1 MLSPSIYWHDYEA
14 GGVNPRADRPMQFA
28 GIRTDRD
35 LNIIGKPLE
44 LYCQLST
51 DYLPHPEACLITGIT
66 PQMANK
72 FGVPECEFARR
83 IHAEFSHAETT
94 IVGYNNIRYD
104 DEMSRF
110 LFYRNFYD
118 PYSYSW
124 ENNNSRWDLLTLVR
138 AAYALRPEGIE
149 WPLNSE
155 GKVSLKLD
163 QLAPANGIE
172 HSNAHDA
179 MADVYASIEIARKI
193 KAQQPKLYQY
203 TFDMRSKKA
212 LIDLVKNTIVNQSM
226 LVHVNGIFGADN
238 RYVRWVYPLAFHPDN
253 PNQLI
258 AWRLDSNPVQW
269 REHSVDNIRELLY
282 QRKDELIG
290 ERPGLI
296 TITLNQC
303 PFLAPEKTLAPEQ
316 AVLAGIDVAAAQSY
330 RSILAGDAALRE
342 HLLSVVAP
350 DASYTAR
357 QGSESDTVERA
368 VDADIALYCG
378 GFFSQQACTHTRMIR
393 EANPDTLADINLP
406 WDDNRL
412 PALLFRYRAR
422 NFPHTLSP
430 AEMHRW
436 RQHCQNRLM
445 HGEDGFLSND
455 EYMLKIEQL
464 AEQYQNDPRKVAIL
478 KALANY
484 LVAM

>member
-1 MLSPSIYWHDYEA
+1 MPSPSIFWHDYEA

-28 GIRTDRD
+28 GIRTNRD
-35 LNIIGKPLE
+35 LQIIGKPLE
-44 LYCQLST
+44 IYCQLAP

-66 PQMANK
+66 PQTANK
-72 FGVPECEFARR
+72 RGVPECEFARL
-83 IHAEFSHAETT
+83 IHVEFSQADST

-118 PYSYSW
+118 PYGYSW

-149 WPLNSE
+149 WPLNVD
-155 GKVSLKLD
+155 GNVSLKLD

-179 MADVYASIEIARKI
+179 MADVYASIELARKI
-193 KAQQPKLYQY
+193 KTQQPKLYQY
-203 TFDMRSKKA
+203 TFTMRSKKA
-212 LIDLVKNTIVNQSM
+212 LIDLVKTALVNQAM
-226 LVHVNGIFGADN
+226 LVHVSGTFGAEN
-238 RYVRWVYPLAFHPDN
+238 RYVRWVYPLAFHPEN

-258 AWRLDSNPVQW
+258 AWRLDTNPEQW
-269 REHSVDNIRELLY
+269 RETSAENIRELLY
-282 QRKDELIG
+282 QRKDELTG

-303 PFLAPEKTLAPEQ
+303 PFLAPEKTLAAEQ
-316 AVLAGIDVAAAQSY
+316 AILAGIDVNAAKNY
-330 RSILAGDAALRE
+330 RNVLANDAALRE
-342 HLLSVVAP
+342 HLLSVMVR
-350 DASYTAR
+350 DASSTSA
-357 QGSESDTVERA
+357 QADEDHHERTF
-368 VDADIALYCG
+368 DADLALYSG
-378 GFFSQQACTHTRMIR
+378 GFLSQQSHTHARMIR
-393 EANPDTLADINLP
+393 EANPEALADINLP
-406 WDDNRL
+406 WDDTRL
-412 PALLFRYRAR
+412 PILLFRYRAR

-430 AEMHRW
+430 AEIHRW

-445 HGEDGFLSND
+445 HGEDGFLGSD

-464 AEQYQNDPRKVAIL
+464 AEAHQNDPQKMAIL

-484 LVAM
+484 LLEL